1 MPFSTDGII
10 LIIYERSYPMK
21 AKLTFSLSMA
31 IFGTIGL
38 FVRLIPLPSSMI
50 ALVRAA
56 MGAFFLLGM
65 ILMQKRRP
73 DWRGIQRNWK
83 PLLLSSVA
91 MATEWILLFESYRFT
106 TVAVATLCYYMSAV
120 FVIIAAPFI
129 LREKITAHK
138 ALCAAAAVLG
148 MVLVSGVLEGQAGAF
163 SPVGVALG
171 LTAAVFYAVIVLC
184 NKRVKNVSSYD
195 TTFIQLFTVTFL
207 LLPYVLLTE
216 DFTLFG
222 TLDPTGLVML
232 LSVGAVHTGIAYAMY
247 FSSLQKIKAQTAAL
261 FSYLD
266 PVIALFLSIFV
277 LKEGMT
283 VLGLI
288 GAAIVLGA
296 MLISEYEPKKHTKGS
311 LPS

>member
-1 MPFSTDGII
+1 MSSKLVYI
-10 LIIYERSYPMK
+10 L
-21 AKLTFSLSMA
+21 AMA

-56 MGAFFLLGM
+56 MGAVFLLGM
-65 ILMQKRRP
+65 ILLQKRKP
-73 DWRGIQRNWK
+73 DWAGIRRNWK
-83 PLLLSSVA
+83 PLLLSSIA
-91 MATEWILLFESYRFT
+91 MATEWILLFESYRYT

-120 FVIIAAPFI
+120 FVLIAAPFI
-129 LREKITAHK
+129 LKEKITAHK
-138 ALCAAAAVLG
+138 AVCAAAAVLG
-148 MVLVSGVLEGQAGAF
+148 MVLVSGVLEGENGAF

-195 TTFIQLFTVTFL
+195 TTFIQLFAVTFL

-216 DFTLFG
+216 DLALFSA
-222 TLDPTGLVML
+222 LEPLGLIML

-266 PVIALFLSIFV
+266 PVIALLLSVFV

-288 GAAIVLGA
+288 GAVIVLGA
-296 MLISEYEPKKHTKGS
+296 MLLSEREPKKS
-311 LPS
+311 

>member
-1 MPFSTDGII
+1 
-10 LIIYERSYPMK
+10 
-21 AKLTFSLSMA
+21 MA

-56 MGAFFLLGM
+56 MGALFLLGM
-65 ILMQKRRP
+65 ILSQKRKP
-73 DWRGIQRNWK
+73 DWAGIRRNWK

-91 MATEWILLFESYRFT
+91 MATEWILLFESYRYT

-120 FVIIAAPFI
+120 FVIISAPFI

-138 ALCAAAAVLG
+138 ALCAAAAVVG

-171 LTAAVFYAVIVLC
+171 LTAAIFYAVIVLC
-184 NKRVKNVSSYD
+184 NKRVHNVSSYD

-216 DFTLFG
+216 DLAQFG
-222 TLDPTGLVML
+222 TLEPMGLIML
-232 LSVGAVHTGIAYAMY
+232 LSVGALHTGIAYAMY

-266 PVIALFLSIFV
+266 PVIALLLSILV

-283 VLGLI
+283 ALGLT
-288 GAAIVLGA
+288 GAVIVLGA
-296 MLISEYEPKKHTKGS
+296 MLLSEREPKK
-311 LPS
+311 

>member
-1 MPFSTDGII
+1 
-10 LIIYERSYPMK
+10 
-21 AKLTFSLSMA
+21 MA

-56 MGAFFLLGM
+56 MGALFLLAM
-65 ILMQKRRP
+65 ILFQKRKP
-73 DWRGIQRNWK
+73 DWAGIRRNWK
-83 PLLLSSVA
+83 PLLLSSIA
-91 MATEWILLFESYRFT
+91 MATEWILLFESYRYT

-129 LREKITAHK
+129 LKEKITAHK
-138 ALCAAAAVLG
+138 AACAIAAVIG

-163 SPVGVALG
+163 SPVGVGLG

-184 NKRVKNVSSYD
+184 NKRVKNISSYD
-195 TTFIQLFTVTFL
+195 TTFIQLFAVTFL

-216 DFTLFG
+216 DFALFG
-222 TLDPTGLVML
+222 TLEPLGLVML

-283 VLGLI
+283 VPGLI
-288 GAAIVLGA
+288 GAVIVLGA
-296 MLISEYEPKKHTKGS
+296 MLLSEHEPQIQTKGS
-311 LPS
+311 HQL

>member
-1 MPFSTDGII
+1 MSSKI
-10 LIIYERSYPMK
+10 
-21 AKLTFSLSMA
+21 TFILSMA

-56 MGAFFLLGM
+56 MGALFLLGM
-65 ILMQKRRP
+65 ILIQKRKP
-73 DWRGIQRNWK
+73 DWAGIRRNWK

-91 MATEWILLFESYRFT
+91 MATEWILLFESYRYT

-120 FVIIAAPFI
+120 FVIVAAPFI
-129 LREKITAHK
+129 LKEKITRHK
-138 ALCAAAAVLG
+138 ALCALAAVIG
-148 MVLVSGVLEGQAGAF
+148 MVMVSGVLEGQAGAF
-163 SPVGVALG
+163 SPIGVCLG
-171 LTAAVFYAVIVLC
+171 LSAAVFYAVIVLC

-216 DFTLFG
+216 DFALFG
-222 TLDPTGLVML
+222 QLDSTGLIML

-266 PVIALFLSIFV
+266 PVIALLLSIFV

-288 GAAIVLGA
+288 GAVIVLGA
-296 MLISEYEPKKHTKGS
+296 MLLSEREPKES
-311 LPS
+311 

>member
-1 MPFSTDGII
+1 MS
-10 LIIYERSYPMK
+10 S
-21 AKLTFSLSMA
+21 KLTFILSMA

-38 FVRLIPLPSSMI
+38 FVRMIPLPSSMI

-56 MGAFFLLGM
+56 MGALFLLAI
-65 ILMQKRRP
+65 ILMQKRKP
-73 DWRGIQRNWK
+73 DWTGIRRNWK
-83 PLLLSSVA
+83 PLLLSSIA
-91 MATEWILLFESYRFT
+91 MATEWILLFESYRYT

-129 LREKITAHK
+129 LKEKITAHK
-138 ALCAAAAVLG
+138 AICAAAAVIG

-216 DFTLFG
+216 DFSLFG
-222 TLDPTGLVML
+222 TLEPLGLVML
-232 LSVGAVHTGIAYAMY
+232 LSVGAVHTGVAYAMY

-266 PVIALFLSIFV
+266 PVIALLLSIFV
-277 LKEGMT
+277 LREGMT
-283 VLGLI
+283 ALGLI
-288 GAAIVLGA
+288 GAVIVLGA
-296 MLISEYEPKKHTKGS
+296 MLLSEREPKKLS
-311 LPS
+311 A

>member
-1 MPFSTDGII
+1 
-10 LIIYERSYPMK
+10 
-21 AKLTFSLSMA
+21 MA
-31 IFGTIGL
+31 VFGTIGL

-56 MGAFFLLGM
+56 MGAAFLLVM
-65 ILMQKRRP
+65 ILCQKRRP
-73 DWRGIQRNWK
+73 DWAGIRRNWK
-83 PLLLSSVA
+83 PLLLSSIA
-91 MATEWILLFESYRFT
+91 MATEWILLFESYRYT

-120 FVIIAAPFI
+120 FVLIAAPFI
-129 LREKITAHK
+129 LKEKITAHK

-148 MVLVSGVLEGQAGAF
+148 MVLVSGVLEGQAASF

-216 DFTLFG
+216 DFAQFG
-222 TLDPTGLVML
+222 ALDATGLIML

-247 FSSLQKIKAQTAAL
+247 FASLQKIRAQTAAL

-266 PVIALFLSIFV
+266 PVIALLLSIFV
-277 LKEGMT
+277 LREGMT
-283 VLGLI
+283 VLGLA
-288 GAAIVLGA
+288 GAFIVLGA
-296 MLISEYEPKKHTKGS
+296 MLLSEREPKKS
-311 LPS
+311 

>member
-1 MPFSTDGII
+1 
-10 LIIYERSYPMK
+10 
-21 AKLTFSLSMA
+21 MA

-56 MGAFFLLGM
+56 IGALFLFVM
-65 ILMQKRRP
+65 ILFQKRKP
-73 DWRGIQRNWK
+73 DWAGIRRNWK
-83 PLLLSSVA
+83 PLLLSSIA
-91 MATEWILLFESYRFT
+91 MATEWILLFESYRYT

-129 LREKITAHK
+129 LREKLTAHK
-138 ALCAAAAVLG
+138 ALCALAAVIG

-184 NKRVKNVSSYD
+184 NKRVKDISSYD
-195 TTFIQLFTVTFL
+195 TTFIQLFAVTFL

-216 DFTLFG
+216 DIALFG
-222 TLDPTGLVML
+222 TLDPLGLTML
-232 LSVGAVHTGIAYAMY
+232 LSVAAVHTGIAYAMY

-266 PVIALFLSIFV
+266 PVIALLLSIFV
-277 LKEGMT
+277 LREGMSLT
-283 VLGLI
+283 GMI
-288 GAAIVLGA
+288 GAVIVLGA
-296 MLISEYEPKKHTKGS
+296 MLISEREPKKIS
-311 LPS
+311 A

>member
-1 MPFSTDGII
+1 
-10 LIIYERSYPMK
+10 MK
-21 AKLTFSLSMA
+21 AKLTFSLAMA

-38 FVRLIPLPSSMI
+38 FVRLIPLPSSTI

-56 MGAFFLLGM
+56 MGAVFLLGM
-65 ILMQKRRP
+65 ILLQKRKP
-73 DWRGIQRNWK
+73 DWAGIRRNWK
-83 PLLLSSVA
+83 PLLLSSIA
-91 MATEWILLFESYRFT
+91 MATEWILLFESYRYT

-120 FVIIAAPFI
+120 FVLIAAPFI
-129 LREKITAHK
+129 LKEKITVHK
-138 ALCAAAAVLG
+138 AVCAAAAVLG
-148 MVLVSGVLEGQAGAF
+148 MVLVSGVLEGQSGAF

-184 NKRVKNVSSYD
+184 NKRVKNVSTYD
-195 TTFIQLFTVTFL
+195 TTFIQLFAVTFL

-216 DFTLFG
+216 DLALFSA
-222 TLDPTGLVML
+222 LEPLGLVML

-266 PVIALFLSIFV
+266 PVIALLLSVFV

-288 GAAIVLGA
+288 GAVIVLGA
-296 MLISEYEPKKHTKGS
+296 MLLSEREPKKS
-311 LPS
+311 